1 MAAMKKKFTTALVG
15 LSATAALAGCSTK
28 GADEP
33 NTHEG
38 TASSA
43 RVSGRTPPKSAAS
56 APPAAASPSG
66 DSTPSSSAT
75 RRAPYADG
83 EYTVDGEYGV
93 RGSSIGVRLTLQ
105 DGEITAVDVTPHAT
119 DETSRGLQQRFADA
133 VPQLVVGRDI
143 DDVRLDR
150 VAGNSNTPN
159 GFNDALEEIKDAA
172 GR

>member
-1 MAAMKKKFTTALVG
+1 MAAIKKKFTTVMVG
-15 LSATAALAGCSTK
+15 LSATAAIAGCSAT
-28 GADEP
+28 GAPTEP
-33 NTHEG
+33 AEP
-38 TASSA
+38 ADSVPS
-43 RVSGRTPPKSAAS
+43 VPS
-56 APPAAASPSG
+56 APSEPSEPSAGTSPAG
-66 DSTPSSSAT
+66 DSTPSSSAS
-75 RRAPYADG
+75 RRGPYADG

-105 DGEITAVDVTPHAT
+105 DGQITAADVTPHAT
-119 DETSRGLQQRFADA
+119 DETSRGLQQRFAAA

-159 GFNDALEEIKDAA
+159 GFNDALEEIKDEA